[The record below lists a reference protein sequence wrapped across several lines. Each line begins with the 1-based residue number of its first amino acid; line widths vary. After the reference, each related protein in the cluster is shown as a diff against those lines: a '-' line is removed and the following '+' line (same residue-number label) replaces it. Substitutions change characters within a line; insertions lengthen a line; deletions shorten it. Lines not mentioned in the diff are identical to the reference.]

1 MLPKRERVEFVGSLG
16 HPLAGRVDRPPGEP
30 RAWVLMAHCFTCGKD
45 LKGMHWIAR
54 ALVDRRIAVLR
65 FDFTG
70 LGDSGGDFADT
81 SFTSNVADLV
91 AAADWLRAAHG
102 APGLLVGH
110 SLGGTAALVAA
121 ARIPE
126 VRAVVTIA
134 APADTGHMRAFLARQ
149 TADLAP
155 DATAEVDVMGRAVRI
170 RGRMIADLERH
181 DVTAAIAALGRPLL
195 VLHSPED
202 AVVGIAEAR
211 RIFEAARHPKSFVAL
226 DGADHLLV
234 EREAD
239 ARFVAELLAAWAGRY
254 AAAAG

>member
-1 MLPKRERVEFVGSLG
+1 MLPRRERVTFTGSLG
-16 HPLAGRVDRPPGEP
+16 HALVGRLDRPPGVP

-45 LKGMHWIAR
+45 LKGMNWIAR
-54 ALVDRRIAVLR
+54 ELVDRRIAVLR

-70 LGDSGGDFADT
+70 LGESAGDFADT
-81 SFTSNVADLV
+81 SLSSNVADLV
-91 AAADWLRAAHG
+91 AAADWLRAAQR
-102 APGLLVGH
+102 APDLLVGH

-134 APADTGHMRAFLARQ
+134 APADTGHMRAFLTRQ
-149 TADLAP
+149 APALAP
-155 DATAEVDVMGRAVRI
+155 EATAEVDVMGRAVRI
-170 RGRMIADLERH
+170 RGRMIADLDHH
-181 DVTAAIAALGRPLL
+181 DVAGAIASLGRPLL
-195 VLHSPED
+195 VLHSPAD
-202 AVVGIAEAR
+202 TVVEIAEAR

-254 AAAAG
+254 AGGAG